1 MELIDKGLYNRGDNE
16 IRNIPEE
23 RAMRYMA
30 VCTLMLLDQV
40 DDLGGFQMDV
50 GPRVH
55 NLEQVTSSLMGRQDK
70 LNDKV
75 NILSFDWNLNLKY
88 QAQVVDFEAKMLLF
102 SLNELVLLQRI
113 ELSQTSWSRI
123 SLDSIK
129 IGLRRQKRL
138 SGH

>member
-1 MELIDKGLYNRGDNE
+1 MELIDKGLYDRGDNE

-23 RAMRYMA
+23 RAMRYTA
-30 VCTLMLLDQV
+30 VCTSMLLDQV

-88 QAQVVDFEAKMLLF
+88 
-102 SLNELVLLQRI
+102 
-113 ELSQTSWSRI
+113 
-123 SLDSIK
+123 
-129 IGLRRQKRL
+129 
-138 SGH
+138 